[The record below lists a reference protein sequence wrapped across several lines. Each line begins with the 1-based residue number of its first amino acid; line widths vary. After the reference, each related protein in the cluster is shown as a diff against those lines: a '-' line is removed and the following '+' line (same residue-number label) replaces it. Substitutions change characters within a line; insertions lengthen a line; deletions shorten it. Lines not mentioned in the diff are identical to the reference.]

1 MPLIPPLDA
10 APEQRVPN
18 VPSAWRPLR
27 FAVRLVLGLLLAA
40 GSLLLIAWL
49 TLHWGILPRIE
60 QWRPQIEARASAALG
75 VPVRIG
81 AIEVRSGGWVP
92 AIELRDVRLLD
103 PEQRPALQ
111 LPRVAAAISPRS
123 LLSLELRFEQ
133 LLVEGAQ
140 LEVRRDAIGRLFVAG
155 LDFSAASS
163 DDDGVLR
170 DWFFKQHEFVVRGG
184 KLRWIDESR
193 TAPPLVLDDVELVV
207 RNGLRQHELRLDAT
221 PDAVWGD
228 RFSMRGRY
236 TQPLLARA
244 GDWRRWSGGAYVE
257 LPRVD
262 VRELRRHVDL
272 PFELSEGDGAVRA
285 WLELAEGQPR
295 SATVDLALRAVAL
308 RLAKTVEPM
317 AFEQVEGR
325 FVAEGSDAGISIAA
339 QRFGFVTADGIRWPQ
354 GDLRFAWRQRDGGPV
369 TGGEFG
375 AQRLDLALMAQI
387 ASRIPL
393 GDALAKLLAEVQP
406 QGQVSDL
413 SASWQGPL
421 DAPTHYQAK
430 ASFEGLT
437 LAAHPS
443 AEPGAV
449 GRPGL
454 RNARLQ
460 VSATESG
467 GTATL
472 ALDAG
477 ALEFPGVFAEPVVAL
492 DTFGAQLAWK
502 IEPAPKAA
510 QSADAPPL
518 VTLQVRSAKFA
529 NADAQGEFDGSWSTG
544 PGSGHAR
551 GGRYPG
557 RLELN
562 GRVAR
567 GAADKVAR
575 YLPLGISAGPRR
587 YVEHAVRGGTVS
599 AATFRVKG
607 DLWDFPFRAGKT
619 AQDGEFRIAGQ
630 VDDVD
635 LAYVPDEPTAEGR
648 PARVS
653 PWPAFAKVSGELV
666 FDRASFEI
674 RNAKAQWGGVALA
687 GVNGGIR
694 SLGDHPVL
702 AIDGSARGPLG
713 ELLRYV
719 NASPVGGW
727 TGQALARTSAT
738 GNAEL
743 RLNLAIPLDDTA
755 ATTVRGSV
763 VLPGNDLRI
772 TPEAPLLGNARGRV
786 DFTHKGFT
794 VVGASA
800 RVLGGDASFDG
811 GTQPDG
817 SLRFNGQGSLSA
829 DGLRRAAELGP
840 IARVAGAM
848 SGQTPYRVAFAVV
861 NGHSELTFTSS
872 LVGLALDLPAPLRK
886 SAEAALPLR
895 YQTQLAPESLVAG
908 QVPRDTL
915 RFELGNVVQALWV
928 RELAGAEP
936 RVVRGG
942 IGVFEPAPS
951 PPSGVL
957 AHVSLAALRTDAWEE
972 AAGRLFGGGAF
983 AAATGGGDSGGYA
996 PSRIALRVQELQT
1009 GTRQF
1014 NRLVAGISQEDG
1026 AWRANVQAEQIDGYL
1041 EYRPSRS
1048 GQGAGRVTARL
1059 ARLSLPKS
1067 DADRVETLLDQQP
1080 PSTVPALDIVID
1092 DFELRGKRLGRV
1104 EIDAVNRLTGEGREG
1119 MREWRLNRFA
1129 VTMPEAQLSGSGSW
1143 SEVGGTFVTLPG
1155 AGATVRRRAVMN
1167 FKLDVGNAGALLERL
1182 GMGQAIRGGKGQ
1194 LSGQVSWLGSPL
1206 ALDYPS
1212 LAGNVN
1218 VAVDAGQFLKAEPGA
1233 TRLLSVLSLQS
1244 LPRRLAL
1251 DFRDVFQE
1259 GFAFDA
1265 ITGDLKIAGGVA
1277 QTNNLRM
1284 RGVQAAVLMEG
1295 SADLARETQ
1304 DLRVVV
1310 VPEINAGTASL
1321 AYAVINPAI
1330 GLGTFLAQA
1339 LLRKPLAQAGTR
1351 EFHVTGPW
1359 ADPKVEKIE
1368 RKLDAAT
1375 SEIEPGPVTNR

>member
-1 MPLIPPLDA
+1 MPLIPPLA
-10 APEQRVPN
+10 AAATQRAPTDPPVR
-18 VPSAWRPLR
+18 RPLR
-27 FAVRLVLGLLLAA
+27 LAMRLLFGLVLAA
-40 GSLLLIAWL
+40 LSLLLIAWL

-103 PEQRPALQ
+103 ARQRPALQ

-140 LEVRRDAIGRLFVAG
+140 LEVRRDAQGRLFVAG
-155 LDFSAASS
+155 LDFSAASG

-184 KLRWIDESR
+184 RLRWIDEGR
-193 TAPPLVLDDVELVV
+193 DAPPLVLDGVELVV

-221 PDAVWGD
+221 PDAVWGE
-228 RFSMRGRY
+228 RFSLRGRF
-236 TQPLLARA
+236 TQPLLARS

-272 PFELSEGDGAVRA
+272 PFELSQGDGAVRA
-285 WLELAEGQPR
+285 WLELADGKPR

-308 RLAKTVEPM
+308 RLATTVEPM
-317 AFEQVEGR
+317 GFEQVEGR
-325 FVAEGSDAGISIAA
+325 FVAERSAEGVSIAA
-339 QRFGFVTADGIRWPQ
+339 QRFGFVTGDGIRWPQ
-354 GDLRFAWRQRDGGPV
+354 GDLKLAWRQRDDGPV

-375 AQRLDLALMAQI
+375 AQHLDLALMAQI

-393 GDALAKLLAEVQP
+393 GEALATLLAELKP
-406 QGQVSDL
+406 QGTVSDL
-413 SASWQGPL
+413 AASWQGPL
-421 DAPTHYQAK
+421 DAPAHYQAK
-430 ASFEGLT
+430 ATFEGLT
-437 LAAHPS
+437 LAPRPS
-443 AEPGAV
+443 SEPNGV

-460 VSATESG
+460 VSASDTG
-467 GTATL
+467 GTAQL
-472 ALDAG
+472 GLDAG
-477 ALEFPGVFAEPVVAL
+477 ALEFPGVFAEPVVAF
-492 DTFGAQLAWK
+492 DRFGAQLAWK
-502 IEPAPKAA
+502 VEPPRGTAA
-510 QSADAPPL
+510 LPL
-518 VTLQVRSAKFA
+518 VTLQVRNATFA

-544 PGSGHAR
+544 PGDGHAR

-562 GRVAR
+562 ARVAR

-575 YLPLGISAGPRR
+575 YLPLGIPAGPRH
-587 YVEHAVRGGTVS
+587 YVERAVRGGKVS

-607 DLWDFPFRAGKT
+607 DLWDFPFTGAKAPR
-619 AQDGEFRIAGQ
+619 DGEFRIAGRL
-630 VDDVD
+630 DDVGF
-635 LAYVPDEPTAEGR
+635 AYVPDVPAGPGEPAWT
-648 PARVS
+648 S
-653 PWPAFAKVSGELV
+653 PWPAFAQVSGEIA

-674 RNAKAQWGGVALA
+674 RNAQASWGGVVLS
-687 GVNGGIR
+687 GVQGGIR
-694 SLGDHPVL
+694 NLADHPVL
-702 AIDGSARGPLG
+702 AIDGVGRGPLG
-713 ELLRYV
+713 EMLRYV
-719 NASPVGGW
+719 SASPIGSW
-727 TGQALARTSAT
+727 TGQALARAAGS

-743 RLNLAIPLDDTA
+743 RLNLAIPLGHA
-755 ATTVRGSV
+755 EATTVRGSV
-763 VLPGNDLRI
+763 VLPGNDVRL
-772 TPEAPLLGNARGRV
+772 TPETPLLGNARGRV

-800 RVLGGDASFDG
+800 RVLGGDATFDG
-811 GTQPDG
+811 GTQADG
-817 SLRFNGQGSLSA
+817 TLRFNGQGSASA
-829 DGLRRAAELGP
+829 DGLRRASELGP
-840 IARVAGAM
+840 LARAAVAM
-848 SGQTPYRVAFAVV
+848 SGQAAYRIALGFT
-861 NGHSELTFTSS
+861 NGHTELSVTSS
-872 LVGLALDLPAPLRK
+872 LVGLGLDLPAPLRK
-886 SAEAALPLR
+886 AAETPLPLR
-895 YQTQLAPESLVAG
+895 YQTQLAPESLAAG
-908 QVPRDTL
+908 QAVRDTL
-915 RFELGNVVQALWV
+915 RFELGNAVQALYV
-928 RELAGAEP
+928 RDLAGETP
-936 RVVRGG
+936 RVVHGG
-942 IGVFEPAPS
+942 IGVFEPPPS
-951 PPSGVL
+951 PPNGVL
-957 AHVSLAALRTDAWEE
+957 AHINLATLRTDAWESAVE
-972 AAGRLFGGGAF
+972 RLFGNAAG
-983 AAATGGGDSGGYA
+983 AAAPGGDAAGGYA
-996 PSRIALRVQELQT
+996 PNRVALRVEELQT

-1014 NRLVAGISQEDG
+1014 NRVVAGISNEDG

-1048 GQGAGRVTARL
+1048 GQGAGRITARL
-1059 ARLSLPKS
+1059 ARLALPKS

-1080 PSTVPALDIVID
+1080 PSAVPALDVVVD

-1104 EIDAVNRLTGEGREG
+1104 EIEAVNRYTGEGRDG
-1119 MREWRLNRFA
+1119 MREWRLNRFL

-1167 FKLDVGNAGALLERL
+1167 FKLDVSNAGALLERL

-1233 TRLLSVLSLQS
+1233 ARLLSVLSLQS

-1265 ITGDLKIAGGVA
+1265 ITGDLKIAAGVA

-1304 DLRVVV
+1304 DLRVIV

-1359 ADPKVEKIE
+1359 ADPKVERIE

-1375 SEIEPGPVTNR
+1375 SEIEPGPITNR

>member
-10 APEQRVPN
+10 APEQRVPT
-18 VPSAWRPLR
+18 VSSAWRPLR
-27 FAVRLVLGLLLAA
+27 FAVRLLLGLLLVA

-103 PEQRPALQ
+103 AEQRPALQ
-111 LPRVAAAISPRS
+111 LPRVAAAVSSRS

-140 LEVRRDAIGRLFVAG
+140 LEVRRDAQGRLFVAG
-155 LDFSAASS
+155 LDFSAASGE
-163 DDDGVLR
+163 DDGVLR
-170 DWFFKQHEFVVRGG
+170 DWFFKQREFVVRGG
-184 KLRWIDESR
+184 RLRWIDER
-193 TAPPLVLDDVELVV
+193 RDAPPLALDDVELVV

-221 PDAVWGD
+221 PDAAWGE
-228 RFSMRGRY
+228 RFSLRGRF
-236 TQPLLARA
+236 TQRLLARP
-244 GDWRRWSGGAYVE
+244 GDWRRWSGGAYVD

-285 WLELAEGQPR
+285 WLELAEGKPR

-317 AFEQVEGR
+317 GFEQVEGR
-325 FVAEGSDAGISIAA
+325 FVAERNDEGVSVAA
-339 QRFGFVTADGIRWPQ
+339 QRFGFVTGDGIRWPQ
-354 GDLRFAWRQRDGGPV
+354 GDLKLAWRQRDGGPV

-393 GDALAKLLAEVQP
+393 GEALAKLLAELKP
-406 QGQVSDL
+406 QGTVSDL
-413 SASWQGPL
+413 AASWQGPL
-421 DAPTHYQAK
+421 DAPAHYQAK
-430 ASFEGLT
+430 ATFEGLT
-437 LAAHPS
+437 LAARPS
-443 AEPGAV
+443 SAPKGV

-460 VSATESG
+460 VNASDTG
-467 GTATL
+467 GTAQL
-472 ALDAG
+472 GLDGG
-477 ALEFPGVFAEPVVAL
+477 ALEFPGVFAEPVVAF
-492 DTFGAQLAWK
+492 DRFGAQLAWK
-502 IEPAPKAA
+502 VEPARAGGALPAVA
-510 QSADAPPL
+510 
-518 VTLQVRSAKFA
+518 LQVRSATFA
-529 NADAQGEFDGSWSTG
+529 NADAQGEFDGSWATG
-544 PGSGHAR
+544 PGEGLAR

-557 RLELN
+557 QLELN
-562 GRVAR
+562 ARIAR

-575 YLPLGISAGPRR
+575 YLPLGIPEGPRL
-587 YVEHAVRGGTVS
+587 YVERAVSGGSVS
-599 AATFRVKG
+599 DATFRVKG
-607 DLWDFPFRAGKT
+607 DLWDFPFYAT
-619 AQDGEFRIAGQ
+619 AHDGEFRIAGR
-630 VDDVD
+630 VDDVGF
-635 LAYVPDEPTAEGR
+635 AYVPDIPASEDH
-648 PARVS
+648 PARPS
-653 PWPAFAKVSGELV
+653 PWPAFAKVGGEIV

-674 RNAKAQWGGVALA
+674 RNARATWGGIALS
-687 GVNGGIR
+687 GVQGGIR
-694 SLGDHPVL
+694 NLTDAPVL
-702 AIDGSARGPLG
+702 ALDGVGRGPLG
-713 ELLRYV
+713 EMLRYV
-719 NASPVGGW
+719 NASPVGHW
-727 TGQALARTSAT
+727 TGQALARAT
-738 GNAEL
+738 GSGAAEL
-743 RLNLAIPLDDTA
+743 RLNLAIPLRDLAT
-755 ATTVRGSV
+755 TTVRGSV
-763 VLPGNDLRI
+763 VLPGNDVRL
-772 TPEAPLLGNARGRV
+772 TPDTPLLGNARGRV

-794 VVGASA
+794 VVGATA
-800 RVLGGDASFDG
+800 RVLGGEASFDG
-811 GTQPDG
+811 GTQVDG
-817 SLRFNGQGSLSA
+817 SLRFNGQGSASA
-829 DGLRRAAELGP
+829 EGLRRAVELGP
-840 IARVAGAM
+840 LARAAGAM
-848 SGQTPYRVAFAVV
+848 SGQASYRLALGFV
-861 NGHSELTFTSS
+861 NGHPELSITSN
-872 LVGLALDLPAPLRK
+872 LVGLGLDLPAPLRK
-886 SAEAALPLR
+886 PAETPLALR
-895 YQTQLAPESLVAG
+895 YQTALVPESLGAG
-908 QVPRDTL
+908 QVAHDTL
-915 RFELGNVVQALWV
+915 RFELGNVVQALYT
-928 RELAGAEP
+928 RELGGAAP

-942 IGVFEPAPS
+942 IGIFEAPPN
-951 PPSGVL
+951 PPGGVL
-957 AHVSLAALRTDAWEE
+957 AHASLATLRTDAWESAVE
-972 AAGRLFGGGAF
+972 RLFGNATP
-983 AAATGGGDSGGYA
+983 AAAPGGGVAGGYA
-996 PSRIALRVQELQT
+996 PNRIALRVDELQT

-1014 NRLVAGISQEDG
+1014 NRLVAGISNEDG

-1048 GQGAGRVTARL
+1048 GQGAGRVVARL
-1059 ARLSLPKS
+1059 ARLALPKS

-1080 PSTVPALDIVID
+1080 PSTVPALDIVVD

-1104 EIDAVNRLTGEGREG
+1104 EIEAVNRSTGEGREG
-1119 MREWRLNRFA
+1119 MREWRLNRFL

-1167 FKLDVGNAGALLERL
+1167 FKLEVANAGGLLERL

-1194 LSGQVSWLGSPL
+1194 LSGQVSWLGSPF

-1212 LAGNVN
+1212 LGGNVN

-1233 TRLLSVLSLQS
+1233 ARLLSVLSLQS

-1265 ITGDLKIAGGVA
+1265 ITGDLRIAGGVA

-1375 SEIEPGPVTNR
+1375 SEVEPGPITNR